1 MLEEVY
7 TRTVPLRTELP
18 RAKVFSEISIQKLA
32 YHSVS
37 LTSAVLFGVVRV
49 AAITSS
55 SVLVWIFRAQN
66 EGNN

>member
-1 MLEEVY
+1 VLEEVY

-18 RAKVFSEISIQKLA
+18 RAKVISEISIQKLA

-37 LTSAVLFGVVRV
+37 LASAVLFGVVRV